1 MGAST
6 HNVTAQSIA
15 ERDRGSVMASLAP
28 DLDTLPVHEW
38 PHFDGLVLAA
48 VREGGGSAL
57 TVARRLGDE
66 LNVADPAAEVCHGRV
81 VASQACGEGSAV
93 HTLRMVGGGDLMARE
108 EPAPQTPIVHLVF
121 NDEGEEPRLVEVH
134 ASLLGATQ
142 ARDRLNGP
150 YRAAVLAA
158 WGGQEPPN
166 SSDWPHYIGELEVK
180 P

>member
-1 MGAST
+1 MGA
-6 HNVTAQSIA
+6 
-15 ERDRGSVMASLAP
+15 P
-28 DLDTLPVHEW
+28 
-38 PHFDGLVLAA
+38 
-48 VREGGGSAL
+48 
-57 TVARRLGDE
+57 
-66 LNVADPAAEVCHGRV
+66 
-81 VASQACGEGSAV
+81 
-93 HTLRMVGGGDLMARE
+93 
-108 EPAPQTPIVHLVF
+108 TPIVHLIF

-158 WGGQEPPN
+158 WGGQEPPTGI